1 MAPKSEY
8 GSTPDVEKGE
18 STEDKPQKCWC
29 FHATRRTMRT
39 ILILIPLL
47 GIWAAEIWWAT
58 SAIRTKAYYGDEAS
72 LVPLHAFICLYLFVA
87 LLVWIPL
94 IWCIIGW
101 AEPFPRYLQYMVLAV
116 FVNLLILYHY
126 DIEHMHG
133 RIKEA
138 LCVRHSTTVATRQ
151 ACDRFTI
158 WFAHKLFLKIV
169 FALQFNHQPTMD
181 DIADDITGLVKS
193 F

>member
-47 GIWAAEIWWAT
+47 GIWSAEIWWTIAAT
-58 SAIRTKAYYGDEAS
+58 RANAYNYGDFKSHPA
-72 LVPLHAFICLYLFVA
+72 VPLHAYICLFLFVA

-126 DIEHMHG
+126 DIEHMYSW
-133 RIKEA
+133 IKEW
-138 LCVRHSTTVATRQ
+138 CTRHSTNVAQRQ

-158 WFAHKLFLKIV
+158 WSAHKLFMQVV
-169 FALQFNHQPTMD
+169 FTLHTDTN
-181 DIADDITGLVKS
+181 ITDAITD
-193 F
+193 FTF

>member
-47 GIWAAEIWWAT
+47 GIWAAEIWWTT
-58 SAIRTKAYYGDEAS
+58 SAIRTKAYYGDEEI

-126 DIEHMHG
+126 DIEHMYSWMK
-133 RIKEA
+133 RDCA
-138 LCVRHSTTVATRQ
+138 RRSTDAATRQ

>member
-1 MAPKSEY
+1 
-8 GSTPDVEKGE
+8 
-18 STEDKPQKCWC
+18 
-29 FHATRRTMRT
+29 MRT

-169 FALQFNHQPTMD
+169 FAFQFNHQPTMD